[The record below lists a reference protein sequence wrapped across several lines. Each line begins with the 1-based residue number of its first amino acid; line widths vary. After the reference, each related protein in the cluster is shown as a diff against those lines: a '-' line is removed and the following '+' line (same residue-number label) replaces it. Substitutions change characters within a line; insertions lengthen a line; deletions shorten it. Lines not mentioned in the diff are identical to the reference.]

1 MSAENLIWV
10 ILTFVGIPGGMITGY
25 FARKVWAAKQIDT
38 AEARLQQLTQET
50 NNKQKEIL
58 LKAKDQ
64 ALQIVEDA
72 KREERIRRTEITQLQ
87 SRLEKREGLF
97 DQKLIDLE
105 NRQQKLQDRA
115 TEIEA
120 IKGQIEKIRQDQTDK
135 LERISGL
142 SREEAKNIL
151 LENVETSVKDDL
163 FQRVKHLEKTGLE
176 EYERKARE
184 IMSSAMQRYAASHA
198 AETTTTVINL
208 PSDEM
213 KGRIIG
219 REGRN
224 IKTIEQLTGVEI
236 IVDDTPESILVSGFS
251 PIRRHLAKRA
261 LEKLIQDGRIHP
273 GRIEEAIDQA
283 KKELARDIREAGEEA
298 AYEVGIAGIDPKLL
312 QILGRL
318 KYRTSYGQNQLRHSI
333 EVAHISSM
341 LAEELGANVSIAK
354 KGGLFHDIGKAVD
367 HEIQGSHTEI
377 GYDILKRKFGF
388 PEEIAY
394 ICIGHHDDQPKTIEA
409 VIVKVADALSGARPG
424 ARKDT
429 YEQYVK
435 RLEDLE
441 AIAKSFDGVEKTYA
455 IQAGREVRVFVTP
468 EKIDDW
474 TATKMA
480 KDIATKIQQELKYPG
495 EIKVTVIREKR
506 VIEYAR

>member
-394 ICIGHHDDQPKTIEA
+394 ICIGHHEDQPKTIEA

>member
-261 LEKLIQDGRIHP
+261 LEKLIQDGR
-273 GRIEEAIDQA
+273 
-283 KKELARDIREAGEEA
+283 
-298 AYEVGIAGIDPKLL
+298 
-312 QILGRL
+312 
-318 KYRTSYGQNQLRHSI
+318 
-333 EVAHISSM
+333 
-341 LAEELGANVSIAK
+341 
-354 KGGLFHDIGKAVD
+354 
-367 HEIQGSHTEI
+367 
-377 GYDILKRKFGF
+377 
-388 PEEIAY
+388 
-394 ICIGHHDDQPKTIEA
+394 
-409 VIVKVADALSGARPG
+409 
-424 ARKDT
+424 
-429 YEQYVK
+429 
-435 RLEDLE
+435 
-441 AIAKSFDGVEKTYA
+441 
-455 IQAGREVRVFVTP
+455 
-468 EKIDDW
+468 
-474 TATKMA
+474 
-480 KDIATKIQQELKYPG
+480 
-495 EIKVTVIREKR
+495 
-506 VIEYAR
+506 

>member
-1 MSAENLIWV
+1 
-10 ILTFVGIPGGMITGY
+10 
-25 FARKVWAAKQIDT
+25 
-38 AEARLQQLTQET
+38 
-50 NNKQKEIL
+50 
-58 LKAKDQ
+58 
-64 ALQIVEDA
+64 
-72 KREERIRRTEITQLQ
+72 
-87 SRLEKREGLF
+87 
-97 DQKLIDLE
+97 
-105 NRQQKLQDRA
+105 
-115 TEIEA
+115 
-120 IKGQIEKIRQDQTDK
+120 
-135 LERISGL
+135 
-142 SREEAKNIL
+142 
-151 LENVETSVKDDL
+151 
-163 FQRVKHLEKTGLE
+163 
-176 EYERKARE
+176 
-184 IMSSAMQRYAASHA
+184 
-198 AETTTTVINL
+198 
-208 PSDEM
+208 M

-394 ICIGHHDDQPKTIEA
+394 ICIGHHQHQPKTI
-409 VIVKVADALSGARPG
+409 
-424 ARKDT
+424 
-429 YEQYVK
+429 
-435 RLEDLE
+435 
-441 AIAKSFDGVEKTYA
+441 
-455 IQAGREVRVFVTP
+455 
-468 EKIDDW
+468 
-474 TATKMA
+474 
-480 KDIATKIQQELKYPG
+480 
-495 EIKVTVIREKR
+495 
-506 VIEYAR
+506 

>member
-273 GRIEEAIDQA
+273 GRIEETIEIA
-283 KKELARDIREAGEEA
+283 KKELALDIRKAGEEA

-318 KYRTSYGQNQLRHSI
+318 KYRTSYGQNILRHSI
-333 EVAHISSM
+333 EVANISSM

-377 GYDILKRKFGF
+377 GYDIL
-388 PEEIAY
+388 
-394 ICIGHHDDQPKTIEA
+394 
-409 VIVKVADALSGARPG
+409 
-424 ARKDT
+424 
-429 YEQYVK
+429 
-435 RLEDLE
+435 
-441 AIAKSFDGVEKTYA
+441 
-455 IQAGREVRVFVTP
+455 
-468 EKIDDW
+468 
-474 TATKMA
+474 
-480 KDIATKIQQELKYPG
+480 
-495 EIKVTVIREKR
+495 
-506 VIEYAR
+506 